1 VIDAAAVAPDLSPD
15 GAATGSPLLDVR
27 DLSVEFPSKRGT
39 VRAVNGTS
47 FTVQRG
53 ETLAIVGES
62 GSGKSVTSLAI
73 SGLLPRGARVRGAIW
88 FAGTDLVAASE
99 RQRQRIRGPH
109 VAMVFQDPQ
118 SSLNPV
124 LRIEEQVAE
133 TIRAHVST
141 SREAAHR
148 RVIELLGQVGMPRPE
163 DVARAYP
170 HQLSGGMRQRVMI
183 AIAMALNPE
192 LLIADEP
199 TTALDATIQAQ
210 ILELLLALTADHRTA
225 TLLITH
231 DMGVVARTSR
241 RVAVM
246 YAGYVVES
254 APTREL
260 FAAPRHP
267 YTLGLLGSTPRIDRP
282 IEQLRPIPGSPPD
295 PTRDLAGCPFA
306 PRCARRLPVCDTVM
320 PPLEPAQAVSVAAAP
335 SVTPVPAIASPTA
348 LEHLVACHNP
358 VPPPVAPATLA

>member
-1 VIDAAAVAPDLSPD
+1 MIAGPEGSAPR
-15 GAATGSPLLDVR
+15 APLLDVR
-27 DLSVEFPSKRGT
+27 DLRVEFATTRGT

-47 FTVQRG
+47 FSVEPG

-73 SGLLPRGARVRGAIW
+73 SGLLPRGARVSGSIR
-88 FAGTDLVAASE
+88 FAGADLATISEPE
-99 RQRQRIRGPH
+99 RQRLRGRH

-133 TIRAHVST
+133 TIRAHERISWADA
-141 SREAAHR
+141 RG
-148 RVIELLGQVGMPRPE
+148 RVIDLLERVGMPDPHG
-163 DVARAYP
+163 VARAYP

-231 DMGVVARTSR
+231 DMGVVARTSQ

-254 APTREL
+254 APTRRL

-267 YTLGLLGSTPRIDRP
+267 YTVGLLASTPRIDRP
-282 IEQLRPIPGSPPD
+282 IEALRPIPGSPPD
-295 PTRDLAGCPFA
+295 PTRDLVGCPFA
-306 PRCARRLPVCDTVM
+306 PRCPRRLPVCDTVM
-320 PPLEPAQAVSVAAAP
+320 PALA
-335 SVTPVPAIASPTA
+335 PVPGEAPPDPA
-348 LEHLVACHNP
+348 HLVACHNP
-358 VPPPVAPATLA
+358 VPVTPASAA

>member
-1 VIDAAAVAPDLSPD
+1 VIR
-15 GAATGSPLLDVR
+15 GADPVPNEPVRSDPVRGNAMPRSPLLEVR
-27 DLSVEFPSKRGT
+27 DLTVTFPTRQGV

-47 FTVQRG
+47 FTIDRG
-53 ETLAIVGES
+53 ETLALVGES

-73 SGLLPRGARVRGAIW
+73 SGLLPRGARVDGSIR
-88 FAGTDLVAASE
+88 FAGAELASATE
-99 RQRQRIRGPH
+99 RERERLRGRH

-133 TIRAHVST
+133 TIRAHEPVT
-141 SREAAHR
+141 REVARR
-148 RVIELLGQVGMPRPE
+148 RVRDLLGQVGMPRPE
-163 DVARAYP
+163 DVARSFP

-192 LLIADEP
+192 LLVADEP

-210 ILELLLALTADHRTA
+210 ILELLLALTADHGTA

-231 DMGVVARTSR
+231 DMGVVARMSQ

-254 APTREL
+254 APTRQL
-260 FAAPRHP
+260 FAGARHP
-267 YTLGLLGSTPRIDRP
+267 YTLGLLRSTPRIDRP
-282 IEQLRPIPGSPPD
+282 IEELRPIPGAPPD
-295 PTRDLAGCPFA
+295 PARELGGCPFA

-320 PPLEPAQAVSVAAAP
+320 PPLAPIGVSGAADPA
-335 SVTPVPAIASPTA
+335 
-348 LEHLVACHNP
+348 HLVACHNP
-358 VPPPVAPATLA
+358 VPVEQASAA

>member
-1 VIDAAAVAPDLSPD
+1 VSNGRDDAAP
-15 GAATGSPLLDVR
+15 GTPLLDVR
-27 DLSVEFPSKRGT
+27 DLRVEFPSKRGT

-47 FTVQRG
+47 FTIERG

-73 SGLLPRGARVRGAIW
+73 NGLLPRGAQVQGSIR
-88 FAGTDLVAASE
+88 FAGTDLAAASE
-99 RQRQRIRGPH
+99 RERQRFRGTH

-133 TIRAHVST
+133 TIHAHEHVS
-141 SREAAHR
+141 RADARR
-148 RVIELLGQVGMPRPE
+148 RVIDLLGKVGMPRPE
-163 DVARAYP
+163 EVARAFP
-170 HQLSGGMRQRVMI
+170 HQLSGGMRQRVML

-231 DMGVVARTSR
+231 DMGVVARTSQ

-246 YAGYVVES
+246 YAGYLVES
-254 APTREL
+254 APTRQL
-260 FAAPRHP
+260 FSAPRHP
-267 YTLGLLGSTPRIDRP
+267 YTVGLLGSTPRLDRP
-282 IEQLRPIPGSPPD
+282 IEDLRPIPGSPPD
-295 PTRDLAGCPFA
+295 PTRELVGCPFA

-320 PPLEPAQAVSVAAAP
+320 PPLAPVAGAGPAD
-335 SVTPVPAIASPTA
+335 PV
-348 LEHLVACHNP
+348 HLVACHNP
-358 VPPPVAPATLA
+358 VPVASASAA

>member
-1 VIDAAAVAPDLSPD
+1 MTVAAEESARQ
-15 GAATGSPLLDVR
+15 SPLLDVR
-27 DLSVEFPSKRGT
+27 DLSVEFPTNRGT

-47 FTVQRG
+47 FTIERG

-73 SGLLPRGARVRGAIW
+73 SGLLPRGARAGGSIW
-88 FAGTDLVAASE
+88 FAGTDLALVNERE
-99 RQRQRIRGPH
+99 RQRLRGKH

-133 TIRAHVST
+133 TIRAHERVSGT
-141 SREAAHR
+141 EARR
-148 RVIELLGQVGMPRPE
+148 RVLELLRRVGMPRPE
-163 DVARAYP
+163 EVARSYP

-210 ILELLLALTADHRTA
+210 ILELLLALTADHGTA

-254 APTREL
+254 APTKWL

-267 YTLGLLGSTPRIDRP
+267 YTVGLLRSTPRIDRP
-282 IEQLRPIPGSPPD
+282 IEDLQPIPGSPPD
-295 PTRDLAGCPFA
+295 PTRELIGCPFA
-306 PRCARRLPVCDTVM
+306 PRCPRRLAVCDTVM
-320 PPLEPAQAVSVAAAP
+320 PALAPAPDAAQAHAA
-335 SVTPVPAIASPTA
+335 
-348 LEHLVACHNP
+348 HLVACHNP
-358 VPPPVAPATLA
+358 MPVAPASAA

>member
-1 VIDAAAVAPDLSPD
+1 VIAEPD
-15 GAATGSPLLDVR
+15 GSAPRTPLLDVR
-27 DLSVEFPSKRGT
+27 DLHVEFPTTRGT

-47 FTVQRG
+47 FSVEPG

-73 SGLLPRGARVRGAIW
+73 SGLLPRGAQVSGSIR
-88 FAGTDLVAASE
+88 FAGADLATVSEPE
-99 RQRQRIRGPH
+99 RQRLRGRH

-133 TIRAHVST
+133 TIRAHERISPADA
-141 SREAAHR
+141 RR
-148 RVIELLGQVGMPRPE
+148 RVIDLLERVGMPDPQG
-163 DVARAYP
+163 VARSYP

-231 DMGVVARTSR
+231 DMGVVARTSQ

-246 YAGYVVES
+246 YAGYLVES
-254 APTREL
+254 APTRLL
-260 FAAPRHP
+260 FSAPRHP
-267 YTLGLLGSTPRIDRP
+267 YTVGLLGSTPRIDRP
-282 IEQLRPIPGSPPD
+282 IEDLRPIPGSPPD
-295 PTRDLAGCPFA
+295 PTRELVGCPFA

-320 PPLEPAQAVSVAAAP
+320 PPLAPVAGAGPAD
-335 SVTPVPAIASPTA
+335 PV
-348 LEHLVACHNP
+348 HLVACHNP
-358 VPPPVAPATLA
+358 VPVASASAA

>member
-1 VIDAAAVAPDLSPD
+1 VIAGPEGSAPR
-15 GAATGSPLLDVR
+15 APLLDVR
-27 DLSVEFPSKRGT
+27 DLRVEFPTTRGT

-47 FTVQRG
+47 FSVEPG

-73 SGLLPRGARVRGAIW
+73 SGLLPRGAQVTGSIR
-88 FAGTDLVAASE
+88 FAGADLATVSEPE
-99 RQRQRIRGPH
+99 RQRLRGRH

-133 TIRAHVST
+133 TIRAHERI
-141 SREAAHR
+141 SRADAHR
-148 RVIELLGQVGMPRPE
+148 RVIDLLERVGMPDPRG
-163 DVARAYP
+163 VARAYP

-231 DMGVVARTSR
+231 DMGVVARTSQ

-254 APTREL
+254 APTRRL

-267 YTLGLLGSTPRIDRP
+267 YTVGLLASTPRIDRP
-282 IEQLRPIPGSPPD
+282 IEALRPIPGSPPD
-295 PTRDLAGCPFA
+295 PTRDLVGCPFA
-306 PRCARRLPVCDTVM
+306 PRCPRRLPVCDAVM
-320 PPLEPAQAVSVAAAP
+320 PALA
-335 SVTPVPAIASPTA
+335 PVPGEAPLDPA
-348 LEHLVACHNP
+348 HLVACHNP
-358 VPPPVAPATLA
+358 VPVGQASAA

>member
-1 VIDAAAVAPDLSPD
+1 VIQTPDD
-15 GAATGSPLLDVR
+15 DTTGAPLLDVR
-27 DLSVEFPSKRGT
+27 GLRVEFPSNRGT

-47 FTVQRG
+47 FTLNRG

-73 SGLLPRGARVRGAIW
+73 NGLLPKGALVRGSVR
-88 FAGTDLVAASE
+88 FAGTDLVAATE
-99 RQRQRIRGPH
+99 RQRQRFRGPH

-133 TIRAHVST
+133 TIRAHESVS
-141 SREAAHR
+141 RDDVRR
-148 RVIELLGQVGMPRPE
+148 RVIELLRQVGMPRPDE
-163 DVARAYP
+163 VARAFP

-210 ILELLLALTADHRTA
+210 ILELLLALAADHRTA
-225 TLLITH
+225 MLLITH
-231 DMGVVARTSR
+231 DMGVVARTSQ

-246 YAGYVVES
+246 YAGYLVES
-254 APTREL
+254 ARTREL

-267 YTLGLLGSTPRIDRP
+267 YTVGLLGSTPRIDRP
-282 IEQLRPIPGSPPD
+282 IEELRPIPGSPPD
-295 PTRDLAGCPFA
+295 PTRELVGCPFA
-306 PRCARRLPVCDTVM
+306 PRCARRLPICDTLM
-320 PPLEPAQAVSVAAAP
+320 PPLEPVPPAASSTSATDP
-335 SVTPVPAIASPTA
+335 GHV
-348 LEHLVACHNP
+348 VACHNP
-358 VPPPVAPATLA
+358 VPLPQASAA

>member
-1 VIDAAAVAPDLSPD
+1 MSGAPIP
-15 GAATGSPLLDVR
+15 ARESPLLEVR
-27 DLSVEFPSKRGT
+27 DLSVEFPTRHGT

-47 FTVQRG
+47 MVVGRG
-53 ETLAIVGES
+53 ETLALVGES

-73 SGLLPRGARVRGAIW
+73 SGLLPRGARVRGSIL
-88 FAGTDLVAASE
+88 FDGTDVVAATEGE
-99 RQRQRIRGPH
+99 RRRLRGRH
-109 VAMVFQDPQ
+109 IAMVFQDPQ

-124 LRIEEQVAE
+124 LRIEEQIAE
-133 TIRAHVST
+133 TIRAHDSVS
-141 SREAAHR
+141 AAAAR
-148 RVIELLGQVGMPRPE
+148 SRVIDLLGQVGMPRPAE
-163 DVARAYP
+163 VMRAFP

-210 ILELLLALTADHRTA
+210 ILELLLALTADHGTA

-254 APTREL
+254 APTKWL

-267 YTLGLLGSTPRIDRP
+267 YTVGLLRSTPRIDRP
-282 IEQLRPIPGSPPD
+282 IEDLQPIPGSPPD
-295 PTRDLAGCPFA
+295 PTRELIGCPFA
-306 PRCARRLPVCDTVM
+306 PRCPRRLAVCDTVM
-320 PPLEPAQAVSVAAAP
+320 PALAPAPDAAQADAA
-335 SVTPVPAIASPTA
+335 
-348 LEHLVACHNP
+348 HLVACHNP
-358 VPPPVAPATLA
+358 MPVAPASAA

>member
-1 VIDAAAVAPDLSPD
+1 VIAEPD
-15 GAATGSPLLDVR
+15 GSAPRTPLLDVR
-27 DLSVEFPSKRGT
+27 DLHVEFPTTRGT

-47 FTVQRG
+47 FSVEPG

-73 SGLLPRGARVRGAIW
+73 SGLLPRGAQVSGSIR
-88 FAGTDLVAASE
+88 FAGADLATVSEPE
-99 RQRQRIRGPH
+99 RQRLRGRH

-133 TIRAHVST
+133 TIRAHERISQADA
-141 SREAAHR
+141 RR
-148 RVIELLGQVGMPRPE
+148 RVIDLLERVGMPDPQG
-163 DVARAYP
+163 VARSYP

-231 DMGVVARTSR
+231 DMGVVARTSQ

-254 APTREL
+254 APTRRL

-267 YTLGLLGSTPRIDRP
+267 YTVGLLASTPRIDRP
-282 IEQLRPIPGSPPD
+282 IEALRPIPGSPPD
-295 PTRDLAGCPFA
+295 PTRDLVGCPFA
-306 PRCARRLPVCDTVM
+306 PRCPRRLPVCDTVM
-320 PPLEPAQAVSVAAAP
+320 PALV
-335 SVTPVPAIASPTA
+335 PVPGEAPQSPA
-348 LEHLVACHNP
+348 HLVACHNP
-358 VPPPVAPATLA
+358 VPVAPASAA

>member
-1 VIDAAAVAPDLSPD
+1 MIADPEAP
-15 GAATGSPLLDVR
+15 GARAPLLDVR
-27 DLSVEFPSKRGT
+27 DLRVDFPTNRGT

-47 FTVQRG
+47 FTIESG

-73 SGLLPRGARVRGAIW
+73 SGLLPRGAHVEGSIRLS
-88 FAGTDLVAASE
+88 GTDLATISDQE
-99 RQRQRIRGPH
+99 RQRLRGRH

-133 TIRAHVST
+133 TIHAHERISRADA
-141 SREAAHR
+141 RG
-148 RVIELLGQVGMPRPE
+148 RVIDLLQRVGMPDPHE
-163 DVARAYP
+163 VARAYP
-170 HQLSGGMRQRVMI
+170 HQLSGGMRQRVML

-231 DMGVVARTSR
+231 DMGVVARTSQ

-246 YAGYVVES
+246 YSGYVVES
-254 APTREL
+254 APTRRL

-267 YTLGLLGSTPRIDRP
+267 YTVGLLASTPRIDRP
-282 IEQLRPIPGSPPD
+282 IEDLRPIPGSPPD
-295 PTRDLAGCPFA
+295 PTRNLIGCPFA
-306 PRCARRLPVCDTVM
+306 PRCPRRLPVCETDM
-320 PPLEPAQAVSVAAAP
+320 PALAPVRGEARLDPA
-335 SVTPVPAIASPTA
+335 
-348 LEHLVACHNP
+348 HLVACHNP
-358 VPPPVAPATLA
+358 VPVEGAGAA